1 MSNPIWS
8 LMLVSVE
15 EFILSLQV
23 ARLSTVTPSGAPHSV
38 PICFALSGND
48 TIYTP
53 IDAKPKKNKSKPL
66 KRIINIA
73 SNDEVVVLFD
83 RYSENWTELAYV
95 MAKGK
100 ARVVS
105 DEQENL
111 LAAKLLE
118 NRYIQYRD
126 QNYLPRGAT
135 IIGIR
140 VYDYI
145 SWGNL

>member
-1 MSNPIWS
+1 MP
-8 LMLVSVE
+8 VRVE
-15 EFILSLQV
+15 EFILSLKV
-23 ARLSTVTPSGAPHSV
+23 ARLSTVTPSRVPHSV

-100 ARVVS
+100 AKVVS

>member
-1 MSNPIWS
+1 
-8 LMLVSVE
+8 MLVSVE
-15 EFILSLQV
+15 EFILSLRV
-23 ARLSTVTPSGAPHSV
+23 ARLSTVTPSGVPHSV

-53 IDAKPKKNKSKPL
+53 IDAKPKKYIDKPL
-66 KRIINIA
+66 ERVINIA
-73 SNDEVVVLFD
+73 NNDGVVVLFD
-83 RYSENWTELAYV
+83 RYSENWNELAYV

-100 ARVVS
+100 AKVVR

-118 NRYIQYRD
+118 DRYVQYRD

-145 SWGNL
+145 SWGTF

>member
-1 MSNPIWS
+1 VSNPIWS

-23 ARLSTVTPSGAPHSV
+23 ARLSTVTPSGVPHSV

-53 IDAKPKKNKSKPL
+53 IDSKPKKDISKPL
-66 KRIINIA
+66 ERINNITN
-73 SNDEVVVLFD
+73 NDEVVVLFD
-83 RYSENWTELAYV
+83 RYSENWDELAYV

-100 ARVVS
+100 AKVVS

-111 LAAKLLE
+111 LAARLLG
-118 NRYIQYRD
+118 NRYIQYRE
-126 QNYLPRGAT
+126 QNYLPRGAM
-135 IIGIR
+135 IVGIT
-140 VYDYI
+140 VYDYT

>member
-1 MSNPIWS
+1 VSNPIWS

-15 EFILSLQV
+15 EFILSLRV
-23 ARLSTVTPSGAPHSV
+23 ARLSTVTPSGVPHSV

-53 IDAKPKKNKSKPL
+53 IDAKPKKYIDKPL
-66 KRIINIA
+66 ERVINIA
-73 SNDEVVVLFD
+73 NNDGVVVLFD
-83 RYSENWTELAYV
+83 RYSENWNELAYV

-100 ARVVS
+100 AKVVR

-118 NRYIQYRD
+118 DRYVQYRD

-145 SWGNL
+145 SWGTF

>member
-1 MSNPIWS
+1 MPSPIWS

-15 EFILSLQV
+15 EFILSLKV
-23 ARLSTVTPSGAPHSV
+23 ARLSTVTPSRVPHSV

-126 QNYLPRGAT
+126 QNYLPRGST

>member
-1 MSNPIWS
+1 MPSPIWS

-15 EFILSLQV
+15 EFILSLKV
-23 ARLSTVTPSGAPHSV
+23 ARLSTVTPSRVPHSV

-53 IDAKPKKNKSKPL
+53 IDAKPKKNKNKPL

-100 ARVVS
+100 AKVVS

>member
-1 MSNPIWS
+1 
-8 LMLVSVE
+8 MLAHLE
-15 EFILSLQV
+15 KFILSLQV
-23 ARLSTVTPSGAPHSV
+23 ARLSTLTPSGAPHTI
-38 PICFALSGND
+38 PICFALFDND

-53 IDAKPKKNKSKPL
+53 IDTKPKKDITKPL
-66 KRIINIA
+66 KRIENIA
-73 SNDEVVVLFD
+73 NNDEVVVLFD
-83 RYSENWTELAYV
+83 RYSEDWGELAYV

-100 ARVVS
+100 AKLVS

-111 LAAKLLE
+111 QAMRLLE

-126 QNYLPRGAT
+126 QNYLPRGAK

-140 VYDYI
+140 VYDYT

>member
-1 MSNPIWS
+1 VPSPIWS

-15 EFILSLQV
+15 EFILSLKV
-23 ARLSTVTPSGAPHSV
+23 ARLSTVTPSRVPHSV

>member
-15 EFILSLQV
+15 EFILSLKV
-23 ARLSTVTPSGAPHSV
+23 ARLSTVTPSRVPHSV

-100 ARVVS
+100 AKVVS